1 MKIDQIANTPN
12 RVSSTTG
19 VTAAKDGTAHAQTTT
34 TGTTSS
40 TAPSTGN
47 LNSLAA
53 QARQLQTAL
62 VQPSSADFDT
72 ARVAEIRQAI
82 SEGRYQVN
90 TGKIADGLLDTVRDL
105 LGKQAS

>member
-1 MKIDQIANTPN
+1 MKIDQIANLPN
-12 RVSSTTG
+12 RVSGTAS
-19 VTAAKDGTAHAQTTT
+19 VAAAKDTTPRASTATAST
-34 TGTTSS
+34 S
-40 TAPSTGN
+40 TAPSAAN

-53 QARQLQTAL
+53 QARQLQTEL
-62 VQPSSADFDT
+62 VKPSSADFDT

-90 TGKIADGLLDTVRDL
+90 TGKIADGLIDTVRDL